1 MKIYIGSDHAGF
13 ELKEKM
19 KEYLKETGKNVIDVG
34 PETADRVDY
43 PVYGGRVGRSVVGDE
58 GSFGIVICG
67 SGIGISIAA
76 NKVKGV
82 RAALCSEPLSAS
94 LSRKHNNAN
103 VVALG
108 ARLIGETMAKE
119 IIDVFLS
126 TGFEGGRHSER
137 VRLID
142 EMEREG

>member
-1 MKIYIGSDHAGF
+1 MNVYIGSDHAGF

-19 KEYLKETGKNVIDVG
+19 KKHLKESGKNVIDVG
-34 PETADRVDY
+34 PDTADRVDY
-43 PVYGGRVGRSVVGDE
+43 PIYGGRVGKKVVEDE
-58 GSFGIVICG
+58 GSYGVVICG

-76 NKVKGV
+76 NKVKGI

-94 LSRKHNNAN
+94 LSRRHNNAN

-119 IIDVFLS
+119 IVDVFLS
-126 TGFEGGRHSER
+126 TEFEGGRHSDR
-137 VRLID
+137 VALIA